1 MRSIVI
7 VIGLSLAACSSGVDV
22 LKPEIQMVQLYAPT
36 DIGYA
41 RGQNTTMAEYGFQIT
56 NRSTEPLTLRR
67 IKIETVGGGGYAL
80 RPEDRAYDRRIGAG
94 EVGQATIQARAYFN
108 TTGAGTASNEP
119 VLVRATLYF
128 ESPQGSFRQIVMRN
142 ISQFSQGP
150 R

>member
-1 MRSIVI
+1 MRYVVI
-7 VIGLSLAACSSGVDV
+7 ALALTLAACSSGVDI
-22 LKPEIQMVQLYAPT
+22 LKPEIQMVQIYAPT

-41 RGQNTTMAEYGFQIT
+41 RGQNTSMAEYGFQIT

-80 RPEDRAYDRRIGAG
+80 RPEDRSYEQRIGAG
-94 EVGQATIQARAYFN
+94 EVAQATIQARAYFR

-119 VLVRATLYF
+119 VLIRATLYF
-128 ESPQGSFRQIVMRN
+128 DSAEGSFRQIVMRN